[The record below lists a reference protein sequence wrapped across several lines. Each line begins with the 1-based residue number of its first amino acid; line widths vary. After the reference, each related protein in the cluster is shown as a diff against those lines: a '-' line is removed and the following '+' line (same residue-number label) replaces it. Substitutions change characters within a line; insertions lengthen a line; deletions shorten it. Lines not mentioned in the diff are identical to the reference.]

1 MKSLMI
7 SQLLQLCLLAYQFD
21 KFHKKNL
28 SVLLQGL
35 NEFCTF
41 PQLHPDH
48 WDQ

>member
-7 SQLLQLCLLAYQFD
+7 SQLLQQCLLAYQFD
-21 KFHKKNL
+21 KFPKKNL

-35 NEFCTF
+35 NEVCTC

-48 WDQ
+48 WD